1 MYAFHLHPAN
11 AYLCYLTDLG
21 SVWAETASRDDV
33 AERARALGLLRVDSD
48 TLGVLELE
56 IQAAFDDKLV
66 HIKQLGDLYI
76 VSVDLPNL
84 TWKMRLQKMDPPHA
98 ASFLAS
104 LNISQFANHSYLAY
118 KVSQLEKALRAKDK
132 YTLYLEENYKTVN
145 GTVLMDKYR
154 RQNADDAPFLQPYSR
169 GIFDGRVRELYGLLG
184 RKLEADPGSRDSLIW
199 NLIDSVTQD
208 VQTWKAGQW
217 IQLSDTAA
225 VKTEQDTM
233 IGEPTKVKTEERLV
247 DLKNESPSPKVESPS
262 KRRRVGILGR
272 QRATSEEKA
281 SPSPQSPGKRKRVG
295 IIKR

>member
-33 AERARALGLLRVDSD
+33 AERARALGLLRVDSE
-48 TLGVLELE
+48 TLDVLEQE
-56 IQAAFDDKLV
+56 IQAAFDNKLV
-66 HIKQLGDLYI
+66 HIEQLGDLYT
-76 VSVDLPNL
+76 VSVDLPSL
-84 TWKMRLQKMDPPHA
+84 TWEIRLQKMDLPQA

-154 RQNADDAPFLQPYSR
+154 RQNTDDAPFLKPYSR

-184 RKLEADPGSRDSLIW
+184 RKLEAEPDSRESLIW

-225 VKTEQDTM
+225 VKTEPGT
-233 IGEPTKVKTEERLV
+233 IEPTQVKKEKKPL
-247 DLKNESPSPKVESPS
+247 DLKKESPSSKVELPS

-272 QRATSEEKA
+272 QRPTSEERA

>member
-48 TLGVLELE
+48 TLGVLELD
-56 IQAAFDDKLV
+56 IQAAFEDKLV
-66 HIKQLGDLYI
+66 HIEQLGGLYI
-76 VSVDLPNL
+76 VSVDLPSL
-84 TWKMRLQKMDPPHA
+84 TWKIRLQKMDPPHA

-104 LNISQFANHSYLAY
+104 LNISQFANHSYLSY

-145 GTVLMDKYR
+145 GTVLMDKYK

-184 RKLEADPGSRDSLIW
+184 RKLEADPDSRDSLVW

-217 IQLSDTAA
+217 IQLSDTAHE
-225 VKTEQDTM
+225 KTEQDSVAS
-233 IGEPTKVKTEERLV
+233 EPTEVKTEKRQT
-247 DLKNESPSPKVESPS
+247 DLKKESPSPRIESPS

-272 QRATSEEKA
+272 QRPASEDKT

>member
-1 MYAFHLHPAN
+1 MHQSKKTLCSVPDHWIVDARCFMYAFHLHPAN
-11 AYLCYLTDLG
+11 AYSCYLTDLG

-33 AERARALGLLRVDSD
+33 AERARALGLSRVDSD
-48 TLGVLELE
+48 TLGVLESE
-56 IQAAFDDKLV
+56 IQAAFDDKSV
-66 HIKQLGDLYI
+66 HIKQSGDLYI

-169 GIFDGRVRELYGLLG
+169 GIFDGRVRESYGSLG

-217 IQLSDTAA
+217 IQSSDTAA

-233 IGEPTKVKTEERLV
+233 IGEPTKVKTEERSV

-262 KRRRVGILGR
+262 KRRRVGILGL
-272 QRATSEEKA
+272 AWET
-281 SPSPQSPGKRKRVG
+281 
-295 IIKR
+295 